1 MAISPKDI
9 IGKFDM
15 GFVLL
20 KTIVFSPCVKY
31 GPIDSINRDLNEI
44 KVIQIN
50 YQAGVNEFEQNDF
63 LMFAKDKRANKS
75 SVSGYYADLN
85 FENNSVEK
93 AELFT
98 VASEIQESSK

>member
-1 MAISPKDI
+1 
-9 IGKFDM
+9 
-15 GFVLL
+15 
-20 KTIVFSPCVKY
+20 
-31 GPIDSINRDLNEI
+31 
-44 KVIQIN
+44 
-50 YQAGVNEFEQNDF
+50 
-63 LMFAKDKRANKS
+63 MFAKDKRANKS